1 MALRTLSAT
10 LPEIIVQYYHHLNSI
25 YQPVTQIPR
34 GTIVDD
40 ILYSTVLTCA
50 VDMAPVESCF
60 SINPKEIKGLGLS
73 LLFICMW
80 VQFINTLTN
89 FFPPHPKLPYTL
101 NPTQALG

>member
-1 MALRTLSAT
+1 MALRTLPAT
-10 LPEIIVQYYHHLNSI
+10 LPEIVVQYYHHLNSI

-34 GTIVDD
+34 GIIVDD
-40 ILYSTVLTCA
+40 ILYSMVLTCA

-89 FFPPHPKLPYTL
+89 FFSPHPKLPYTL